1 MQLLRLLRQRAEL
14 HELFDKYATD
24 DDVLTPKQ
32 FLKFLQ
38 REQKVRPISHSP
50 AFLPLTPY
58 AYGRRTCRSS
68 SAP

>member
-1 MQLLRLLRQRAEL
+1 LQLLRLLRQRAEL

-38 REQKVRPISHSP
+38 REQKVRP
-50 AFLPLTPY
+50 TPY
-58 AYGRRTCRSS
+58 PQPCFPGSCL
-68 SAP
+68 